1 MNTRVERRAAPSDSR
16 PKALAAAGAGLAA
29 SEPAEDRPA
38 PPSPQRTLPT
48 LGIPTLGI
56 YLTGM
61 VLFVLS
67 TIAAINGSAQVW
79 VTILVNAAVTFL
91 MFTVVHEAV
100 HHSISRKPWVNGLL
114 GRLAWIFV
122 SPTFGFSSFAFV
134 HLAHHRYANDPAD
147 DPDAFANH
155 ARLWQLPFRWALSDV
170 FYVAYYRPRMR
181 SRPTRELTEAALMF
195 TLSMAVVTAAAVTGN
210 LWTLAVVVAIPQRI
224 GMIVLAWWFDWLPHH
239 GLNDTPGTNR
249 YRTSRIRVGM
259 EWLVTPLMLSQN
271 YHVVHHLHPR
281 VPWYRY
287 LPTWRE
293 NEKAH
298 LECDV
303 PICTVFGRPLSPHE
317 FRERKRVNHKHG
329 QLLPLRMPADRLS
342 RTPHRSDSGPPPS
355 AQPSHTA
362 ESGCDAAARGA
373 ADDAFDVVVVGSG
386 PAGCSAAI
394 LLGRRGLRVALLE
407 AHRNENHYKRLCT
420 HSIRSSALPT
430 LRRLGLD
437 EVLEQRGAV
446 RSHDHAWTRHG
457 WILQTPAGEG
467 PGHGYNVSRQLL
479 DPLLRATAAGTSG
492 VELMLGSRVTE
503 LTFDQDGRVNGVVAD
518 IDGSMRRIGAR
529 LVVGADGHSS
539 KVARLASL
547 PGKLWRNDRFIY
559 FAKYRNVEL
568 PAGCTTALWLLE
580 PDAAYVFRNDEGVT
594 LLAAMPAKD
603 RLPAFRQNRDA
614 AIVKFCTDLP
624 GGPDLVAAQR
634 VSDVIGTTDYPSI
647 TRKRIV
653 APGVALIGDAA
664 MVGDPLWG
672 TGCGWALQSA
682 EWLCDAVAERLLYG
696 TPRSVD
702 AAARR
707 YQSRHRRSLL
717 LHQFM
722 NIDFSRKRRLNPV
735 QRLLYAGAARD
746 PKVADRLMAVGS
758 RNRSPLVLASPAL
771 LIRAAIAQLRSE
783 SFPTPRVVERV

>member
-1 MNTRVERRAAPSDSR
+1 
-16 PKALAAAGAGLAA
+16 
-29 SEPAEDRPA
+29 
-38 PPSPQRTLPT
+38 
-48 LGIPTLGI
+48 
-56 YLTGM
+56 M
-61 VLFVLS
+61 VIFALS
-67 TIAAINGSAQVW
+67 TIAAINGRAPIW
-79 VTILVNAAVTFL
+79 VTIPVNAAVSFV

-100 HHSISRKPWVNGLL
+100 HHSISRKPWVNALL
-114 GRLAWIFV
+114 GRLAWILV
-122 SPTFGFSSFAFV
+122 SPTFCFSSFAFV

-155 ARLWQLPFRWALSDV
+155 ARFWQLPIRWALSDL
-170 FYVAYYRPRMR
+170 FYVAYYRPRLR
-181 SRPTRELTEAALMF
+181 SRPARELTEAAAMF
-195 TLSMAVVTAAAVTGN
+195 TLSMAVVAAAAVTGN
-210 LWTLAVVVAIPQRI
+210 LWTLAVVIAIPQRV
-224 GMIVLAWWFDWLPHH
+224 GMTFLAWWFDWLPHH
-239 GLNDTPGTNR
+239 GLNDTPATNR
-249 YRTSRIRVGM
+249 YRTSRVRVGM
-259 EWLVTPLMLSQN
+259 EWLLTPLMLSQN

-293 NEKAH
+293 NEKAY

-303 PICTVFGRPLSPHE
+303 PISTVFGRPLSPHE
-317 FRERKRVNHKHG
+317 FRERKRLNHKRG
-329 QLLPLRMPADRLS
+329 QRLPLRMPADRLS
-342 RTPHRSDSGPPPS
+342 RTPRPIDSRPRPS
-355 AQPSHTA
+355 AQPSHPA
-362 ESGCDAAARGA
+362 ESGCDAAAPGA
-373 ADDAFDVVVVGSG
+373 ANDAFDVVVVGSG

-437 EVLEQRGAV
+437 EVLERRGAV

-457 WILQTPAGEG
+457 WVRQTPAAEG
-467 PGHGYNVSRQLL
+467 SGHGYNVSRRLL
-479 DPLLRATAAGTSG
+479 DPLLRATAAGISG
-492 VELMLGSRVTE
+492 VELMLGARVTE

-518 IDGSMRRIGAR
+518 IDGSVRRISAR

-559 FAKYRNVEL
+559 FAKYRNVDL

-580 PDAAYVFRNDEGVT
+580 PDVAYVFRNDEGVT

-603 RLPAFRQNRDA
+603 RLPAFQQNRDA

-624 GGPDLVAAQR
+624 GGPDLMAAQR
-634 VSDVIGTTDYPSI
+634 VSEVIGTTDYPSI

-653 APGVALIGDAA
+653 TRGVALIGDAA

-682 EWLCDAVAERLLYG
+682 EWLCDAVAERLLSG
-696 TPRSVD
+696 TPGSID

-722 NIDFSRKRRLNPV
+722 NIDFSRKRRLNFV

-746 PKVADRLMAVGS
+746 PKVADRLLAVGS
-758 RNRSPLVLASPAL
+758 RNRSPAVLASPPL
-771 LIRAAIAQLRSE
+771 LIRAAIAQLRPE
-783 SFPTPRVVERV
+783 SVPTPRVVERSEAAAAAQVGPILRRAL